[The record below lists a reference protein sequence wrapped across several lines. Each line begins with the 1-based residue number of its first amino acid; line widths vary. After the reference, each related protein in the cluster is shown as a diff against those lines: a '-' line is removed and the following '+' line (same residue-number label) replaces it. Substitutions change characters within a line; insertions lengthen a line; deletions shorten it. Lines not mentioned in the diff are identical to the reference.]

1 MHCVE
6 HMAIPR
12 RLGWW
17 LGGLCV
23 ALAGCATK
31 PIESPAVPKPS
42 AAAAAPKPAAAPA
55 PSPVSKAPSH
65 PVLPPAPAV
74 RTRAELELQAA
85 RRIAAANPARVYLS
99 KPPDVLLA
107 VPVLQVDLHADGRV
121 KRIQVLRYPRQARD
135 TVELAIE
142 AVHRAAPYGNV
153 QRMPEPWMFVE
164 SFLFNDERR
173 FKPRALN

>member
-1 MHCVE
+1 MP
-6 HMAIPR
+6 AR
-12 RLGWW
+12 RWLGWC
-17 LGGLCV
+17 LAGLCV

-31 PIESPAVPKPS
+31 PSEPPAVSKPS
-42 AAAAAPKPAAAPA
+42 VGAAAPKVAAPA
-55 PSPVSKAPSH
+55 PSPASKAPVD

-85 RRIAAANPARVYLS
+85 RRIAAANPVRVYLS